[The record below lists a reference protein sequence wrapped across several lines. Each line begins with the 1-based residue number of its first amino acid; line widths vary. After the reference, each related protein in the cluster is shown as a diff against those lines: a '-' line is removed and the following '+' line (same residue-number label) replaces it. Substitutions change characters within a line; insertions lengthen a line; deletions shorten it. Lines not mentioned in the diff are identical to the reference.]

1 MNILHEP
8 QNSTFKLN
16 LDGYLAY
23 VTYLVKDKKLD
34 IDHTLVPQQIGGRGV
49 ASQLVKATYDYAIE
63 QGLYPTASCS
73 YAIAW
78 LKRYPEY
85 QNK

>member
-23 VTYLVKDKKLD
+23 VTYLVKDNKLE
-34 IDHTLVPQQIGGRGV
+34 IDHTFVPQQIGGRGV
-49 ASQLVKATYDYAIE
+49 ASQLVEAAYDYAIE
-63 QGLYPTASCS
+63 QGLCPIASCS
-73 YAIAW
+73 YAITW
-78 LKRYPEY
+78 LKRYPGY